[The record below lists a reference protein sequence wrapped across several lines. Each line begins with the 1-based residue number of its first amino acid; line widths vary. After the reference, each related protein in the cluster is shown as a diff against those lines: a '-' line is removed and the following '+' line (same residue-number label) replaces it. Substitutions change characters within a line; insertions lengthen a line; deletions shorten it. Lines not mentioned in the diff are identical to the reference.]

1 MSSTSFFRQKNYKN
15 NLPQKQKPITQ
26 NSAKSGIANLIVPYL
41 VHIASTAIAI
51 DKPAN
56 YILMSIVTIEVK
68 YMYLVTFKNWP
79 LDVTLS

>member
-1 MSSTSFFRQKNYKN
+1 MSCFVFPNKRPKKKLSIVSSTSFFRQKNYKN

-26 NSAKSGIANLIVPYL
+26 NSAKSRIANLIVPYL

-68 YMYLVTFKNWP
+68 
-79 LDVTLS
+79 

>member
-1 MSSTSFFRQKNYKN
+1 MFFRIKGQKKLSVSSTSLFRQKKLQKYLLT
-15 NLPQKQKPITQ
+15 LPQKQKPITQ
-26 NSAKSGIANLIVPYL
+26 NSAKSRIANLIVPYL

-68 YMYLVTFKNWP
+68 
-79 LDVTLS
+79 